1 MICTASR
8 SSLSSVRSLQETGSP
23 TNTLWKVF
31 ASSQIRYK
39 AFVTANGV
47 PKGATQVCHVS
58 FLVFQEEF
66 KDMIED
72 AGFQKVTYESLT
84 SGIVAI
90 HSGFK
95 L

>member
-8 SSLSSVRSLQETGSP
+8 SSLSLVRSSQETGSP
-23 TNTLWKVF
+23 TSTLWKVF

-39 AFVTANGV
+39 AFVTYNKV
-47 PKGATQVCHVS
+47 TKVRLRHPTS

-66 KDMIED
+66 KEMIED

-84 SGIVAI
+84 TGIVAI